1 MEAKKLMTKYLIDWE
16 EFEQEEFQSKLED
29 AVYDCVERN
38 YDDELD
44 ETYQGYEIGGLTFS
58 ASQVLKEC
66 DPTAYGCTLNDAV
79 DSELREANNQ
89 LETRG
94 ECSVDGKTFMI
105 EEIADEEEIG

>member
-1 MEAKKLMTKYLIDWE
+1 MTKYLIDWE
-16 EFEQEEFQSKLED
+16 EFEQGEFQRKLED

-44 ETYQGYEIGGLTFS
+44 ETYQDYEIGGLTFS

-66 DPTAYGCTLNDAV
+66 DPTAYGCMLNDAV
-79 DSELREANNQ
+79 DSELRAANHQ
-89 LETRG
+89 LEIRG

-105 EEIADEEEIG
+105 EEIDDEEEIG